1 MEKQLT
7 EKEKTRQQEK
17 SYHKLFQQIADHCI
31 AHGIDMKMA
40 MEMVERHRPE
50 VDAKFVKS
58 TWRAI
63 LKSKTGKTSTIEQTT
78 TDIKNIQP
86 EFAELWTS
94 ITKESF
100 DWPSIEKQ
108 MLYDYYNK
116 NK

>member
-1 MEKQLT
+1 MEPT

-17 SYHKLFQQIADHCI
+17 SYHKLFQRIADHCV

-40 MEMVERHRPE
+40 MEMVEKHRPE
-50 VDAKFVKS
+50 VDEKFVKS

-63 LKSKTGKTSTIEQTT
+63 LKAKTGKTSTTEQTT

-86 EFAELWTS
+86 EFAALWTS

-116 NK
+116 Q

>member
-1 MEKQLT
+1 MEPT

-17 SYHKLFQQIADHCI
+17 SYHKLFQQIADHCV

-40 MEMVERHRPE
+40 MEMVENHRPE

-63 LKSKTGKTSTIEQTT
+63 LKAKTGKTSTKDQTT
-78 TDIKNIQP
+78 ADVQNVQKD
-86 EFAELWTS
+86 FGALWTE
-94 ITKESF
+94 ITKENF

-108 MLYDYYNK
+108 MLYDYYDK
-116 NK
+116 Q